1 MTIGQK
7 IRFYRDLRGY
17 TQAQLGGKV
26 GLPADRIRQYETNVR
41 TPKMD
46 KLKEIAE
53 ALDVDVAAI
62 SDVDIGTEEDIMQ
75 IVFELE
81 DRYKMHMQKI
91 DGKAVLVFDDME
103 KDNSVINTYLNFWY
117 DKKQA
122 FALEGGS
129 EARIKEYMSWRGRFG
144 SNEKAFEEGI
154 IQKLEAAYKE
164 EVEQLT
170 KAKAKHCVTTSD
182 LTRLLC
188 RISPDVLLGTTAK
201 SIPYSKNM
209 SYGFVFDVAKLLKS
223 DSYSKD
229 FALFLYDLNYFKKL
243 GCKWHSAIEYT
254 GSELKIVYYIPINS
268 FNVVTS
274 MVDDWLSFAQKRD
287 SYSVLA
293 KEEFEHRFEAD
304 LLMHTANIK
313 EEIEFNGK

>member
-26 GLPADRIRQYETNVR
+26 GLQADRIRQYETDVR

-53 ALDVDVAAI
+53 ALDVDVAAL
-62 SDVDIGTEEDIMQ
+62 SDIDVKTEEDLMQ
-75 IVFELE
+75 IIFELE
-81 DRYKMHMQKI
+81 DRYSMHMQKI
-91 DGKAVLVFDDME
+91 DGKAVLVFDNAD
-103 KDNSVINTYLNFWY
+103 KNNSVINTYLNFWY
-117 DKKQA
+117 DKRQA
-122 FALEGGS
+122 FALESGS
-129 EARIKEYMSWRGRFG
+129 DTRLKEYMSWRGRFG

-154 IQKLEAAYKE
+154 IQKLEAAYKA
-164 EVEQLT
+164 EVEKLT

-188 RISPDVLLGTTAK
+188 KISPDVILETTTK
-201 SIPYSKNM
+201 RNPHSRNV
-209 SYGFVFDVAKLLKS
+209 SYGFVFDAAKLLKA

-229 FALFLYDLNYFKKL
+229 FALFLYELSYFKKL
-243 GCKWHSAIEYT
+243 GCNWHSAIEYS
-254 GSELKIVYYIPINS
+254 GSAIKIVYYIPINS

-274 MVDDWLSFAQKRD
+274 MVDDWRNYSLKKD

-293 KEEFEHRFEAD
+293 KEEFEHRFETD

-313 EEIEFNGK
+313 EEIEINGK